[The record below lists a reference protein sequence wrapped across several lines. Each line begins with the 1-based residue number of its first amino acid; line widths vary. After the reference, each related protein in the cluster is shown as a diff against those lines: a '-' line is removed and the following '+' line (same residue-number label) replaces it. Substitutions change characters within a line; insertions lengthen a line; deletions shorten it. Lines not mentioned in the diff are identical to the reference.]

1 MHFLLISIDLCFQ
14 GRIFDAAKLK
24 QKYELY
30 ENSIHLFCNELFKK
44 LLFRVRNVLFAK
56 YVEYER

>member
-1 MHFLLISIDLCFQ
+1 MKTGKIPLQTYS
-14 GRIFDAAKLK
+14 AKLK

-30 ENSIHLFCNELFKK
+30 ENSIHLFCNELFKNYY
-44 LLFRVRNVLFAK
+44 LELEMFYSL